1 MADNLLAVTMKMV
14 DITETVLAAQQQARA
29 AGQVE
34 RSISLDLVLH
44 SQRDAILAMA
54 ELLVS
59 EGTLPPLPPRGG
71 PKGGRRLR
79 QAA

>member
-1 MADNLLAVTMKMV
+1 MADNLLTVMMRMV
-14 DITETVLAAQQQARA
+14 DITEVVLAAQQEARA
-29 AGQVE
+29 AGQAE

-44 SQRDAILAMA
+44 CQRDAMLAMA

-79 QAA
+79 TVA